1 MIFAL
6 GFPRFQPWNKAA
18 NWGLGISLKL
28 PGEGRAE
35 AADLG
40 EREPKACRRD

>member
-6 GFPRFQPWNKAA
+6 GPIPRFQPWNRA
-18 NWGLGISLKL
+18 NWGPGISLKL
-28 PGEGRAE
+28 PGEGRGE

-40 EREPKACRRD
+40 EREPKACCRD